1 VNSRKSN
8 PDEPVAI
15 SARRITAGGTI
26 YHPVT
31 RSTTLLSLGF
41 IGCGTIAGAHLD
53 GLAALEAAEKKRFG
67 LTAVC
72 DIDRDRA
79 TRLAGMAAEDLD
91 GDSAPEVYTDYREL
105 LDSGVDAVSVL
116 VPHDLHHVVARDAFE
131 AGVDVQMQKPIA
143 ISPRFA
149 MQMLSDAA
157 EFDRTL
163 TVSEPAVLG
172 AGNVATTRAIADGVI
187 GDPYLLVDVGTAAT
201 GGGFFF
207 GIPWRHMRGRAG
219 AGWINDHGVHRTH
232 QFTEAFGP
240 VDTVFGRTETFEPV
254 RHGDSVKR
262 ETTAEDAASAVL
274 QFENGALGNWVCST
288 AVHGDAENHVR
299 YYGSEGVL
307 QGGDI
312 VLDDGRIEHSELVEA
327 YAPDVVDH
335 SFAHSYVELAEAI
348 EHGTEPIAS
357 SERATDALSVVFA
370 ALESAT
376 LGRPVSVDAV
386 REGDVQAYED
396 VVVEEMDDELV

>member
-1 VNSRKSN
+1 M
-8 PDEPVAI
+8 
-15 SARRITAGGTI
+15 
-26 YHPVT
+26 
-31 RSTTLLSLGF
+31 LSLGF
-41 IGCGTIAGAHLD
+41 IGCGMIAGAHLD
-53 GLAALEAAEKKRFG
+53 GLTTLEAADKQRFD

-72 DIDRDRA
+72 DVDRDRA
-79 TRLAGMAAEDLD
+79 ADFAGDAAADLD
-91 GDSAPEVYTDYREL
+91 ASTGPEVYTDYRAL

-116 VPHDLHHVVARDAFE
+116 VPHDLHHVIARDAFE

-149 MQMLSDAA
+149 KQMVSDA
-157 EFDRTL
+157 EEYDRTL

-187 GDPYLLVDVGTAAT
+187 GDQYMLVDIGTATT

-207 GIPWRHMRGRAG
+207 GTPWRHMRGRAG
-219 AGWINDHGVHRTH
+219 AGWINNHGVHRTH

-240 VDTVFGRTETFEPV
+240 VDEVYGNIQTFEPV
-254 RHGDSVKR
+254 RHRNGVER
-262 ETTAEDAASAVL
+262 ETTAEDAASAVM
-274 QFENGALGNWVCST
+274 QFGNGALGNWVCST

-307 QGGDI
+307 KGGDV
-312 VLDDGRIEHSELVEA
+312 VLDDGRVEHQELIDE

-335 SFAHSYVELAEAI
+335 SFAHSYIELADAI
-348 EHGTEPIAS
+348 EHGAEPIAS
-357 SERATDALSVVFA
+357 PERAIEALSVVFA

-386 REGDVQAYED
+386 REGDVHAYED
-396 VVVEEMDDELV
+396 IVVDEMDDALV